1 MSIELVI
8 FDLDGTLVDSSVDIT
23 NALNYALEPY
33 AVKPLTVD
41 DTIKMIGEG
50 ITRLIEKIVDS
61 RGNGVLRSA
70 VAAFQ
75 QNPRSLQDIRA
86 DVKDRFL
93 EYYSQHILDFT
104 REYPGV
110 RETLDQLD
118 RYKKAVIS
126 NKMETL
132 SRKVLD
138 GLGLSSHFLMIVGS
152 DTTPEKKPSP
162 LPVRKVL
169 SDLRVHPGR
178 AMIVGDSN
186 YDIDAGKAA
195 GIATVAVTYG
205 YRPREVLAHADH
217 LIDRIGDL
225 VPLLN
230 DREDR

>member
-33 AVKPLTVD
+33 AVKPLTVN

-61 RGNGVLRSA
+61 RGNGLLRSA
-70 VAAFQ
+70 VAESGH
-75 QNPRSLQDIRA
+75 NPQRLQDIRT
-86 DVKDRFL
+86 DVRNRFL
-93 EYYSQHILDFT
+93 KNYEQHILDFT

-110 RETLDQLD
+110 RETLDHLG

-126 NKMETL
+126 NKLESL

-138 GLGLSSHFLMIVGS
+138 GLGLTRHFDVVVGS

-162 LPVRKVL
+162 LPILKVIA
-169 SDLRVHPGR
+169 DLHLLP
-178 AMIVGDSN
+178 AQALIVGDSN
-186 YDIDAGKAA
+186 YDVDAGKAA
-195 GIATVAVTYG
+195 GLITVAVTYG
-205 YRPREVLAHADH
+205 YRPREAIAHADH
-217 LIDRIGDL
+217 LIDRMTDL
-225 VPLLN
+225 APLL
-230 DREDR
+230 EKIKG